1 MYGLVNKAVQG
12 FVTSQFGAEAWDAVR
27 REAGVNE
34 VAFVGMNP
42 YPDEVTYQLVA
53 AGSKLLNVPAEQVLE
68 AFGRYWMTFTAQEGY
83 GPMLAMMG
91 DTLPAFLRNLDPMHE
106 RLRLTFPQ
114 LRPPR
119 ITVSDETVDSL
130 RLHYYTDRPGL
141 TPFVV
146 GLLKG
151 LAELKKTEITVS
163 LDRAKAS
170 GADHDEFIVHFKPAG
185 KKP

>member
-27 REAGVNE
+27 REAGVSE

-42 YPDEVTYQLVA
+42 YPDDITYNLVA
-53 AGSKLLNVPAEQVLE
+53 AGSKLLKVPAEQVLE

-106 RLRLTFPQ
+106 RLRMTFPK

-119 ITVSDETVDSL
+119 ITVTDETADTL
-130 RLHYYTDRPGL
+130 RLHYFSERPGL
-141 TPFVV
+141 APFVI

-151 LAELKKTEITVS
+151 LGQLKKTTIEVS
-163 LDRAKAS
+163 LDRAK
-170 GADHDEFIVHFKPAG
+170 GDGVDHDEFIVRFGAPGSA
-185 KKP
+185 P